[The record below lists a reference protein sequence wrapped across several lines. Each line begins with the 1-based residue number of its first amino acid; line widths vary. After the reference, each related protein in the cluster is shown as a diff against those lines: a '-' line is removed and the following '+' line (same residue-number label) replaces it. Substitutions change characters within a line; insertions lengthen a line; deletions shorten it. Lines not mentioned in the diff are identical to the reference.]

1 MMWCCQGLG
10 GRGDWRVIDP
20 VWWRCDV
27 TPCFLLES
35 VIVGV
40 CHLRVTFSSPPILPA
55 LFCPSPCLFFFCSQ
69 DTLSSFCQC
78 WTRCLRDMVL
88 TPSSTFQDAV
98 QQWVWPRCK
107 CAHTPGNLNG
117 KIKNKQFIKTPKD
130 KSIIS
135 ETKVDSFQCST
146 LLFFSQVFVILI
158 TIRLTLFLNKA
169 ESRWRRRVQPSP
181 FCLQWSWDLLSFRFA
196 AEHTEQRSGRGTSCD
211 ISDNSEGSAKI
222 SLKFLCCFPHSR
234 GFLIA
239 NHCLWCSCQFLI
251 STAVSFNHD
260 CPSNE
265 YR

>member
-1 MMWCCQGLG
+1 M
-10 GRGDWRVIDP
+10 
-20 VWWRCDV
+20 
-27 TPCFLLES
+27 
-35 VIVGV
+35 
-40 CHLRVTFSSPPILPA
+40 
-55 LFCPSPCLFFFCSQ
+55 
-69 DTLSSFCQC
+69 LSSFCQC

-117 KIKNKQFIKTPKD
+117 KKKNKQFIKTPKD

-234 GFLIA
+234 GLADAI
-239 NHCLWCSCQFLI
+239 
-251 STAVSFNHD
+251 TAFGVPVSFSYPPLF
-260 CPSNE
+260 PSTTIVRRMSTGRQTSWKMRHVCSKCTFFPTNIFIS
-265 YR
+265 YTLNCHPHK